1 MRAIGGRM
9 SVEANN
15 VVAIHGAPRSGTSW
29 LGQLFNS
36 SPHVAYRYQPF
47 FSYAFRGRV
56 DAHTDA
62 SELQRFFADLLATD
76 DAFVLQT
83 GSGRLSEGAPLFKKA
98 AISHLLYKEVRFHH
112 LLPHL
117 LAMHPR
123 LKAIG
128 IVRDPR
134 AVLASWERAPRE
146 FDPTWSLLEEWRT
159 AQRKNAGL
167 EENWFG
173 YERWKQLT
181 ACFLGLAAKY
191 QDRFRLVRYEDLM
204 QDPEGCL
211 RALFDFCG
219 LAFGNQTRRFI
230 AESTSHD
237 DGDAYGVFRRHDAPR
252 AAAIDAAI
260 GDWITDELRGTPL
273 FKFLAE

>member
-1 MRAIGGRM
+1 MNF
-9 SVEANN
+9 EDDN

-36 SPHVAYRYQPF
+36 NPQVAYRYQPF

-56 DAHTDA
+56 DAHTGA
-62 SELQRFFADLLATD
+62 PELQRFFADLVATND
-76 DAFVLQT
+76 DFVLQT
-83 GSGRLSEGAPLFKKA
+83 GSGRLSVGTHRFEKV
-98 AISHLLYKEVRFHH
+98 AITHLVYKEVRFHH

-117 LAMHPR
+117 LAMQPR

-134 AVLASWERAPRE
+134 AVLASWTRAPRE
-146 FDPTWSLLEEWRT
+146 FDPTWSLQEEWRS

-173 YERWKQLT
+173 YERWKQL
-181 ACFLGLAAKY
+181 AGHFLVLSAQY
-191 QDRFRLVRYEDLM
+191 QDRFRLVRYEDLI
-204 QDPEGCL
+204 QDPESCL
-211 RALFDFCG
+211 HALFDFCG
-219 LAFGNQTRRFI
+219 LTFGDQTRRFV

-237 DGDAYGVFRRHDAPR
+237 DGDAYGVLRQHDAPKMVG
-252 AAAIDAAI
+252 IDAAI
-260 GDWITDELRGTPL
+260 GDRIAEELRGTPL
-273 FKFLAE
+273 SQFLAE